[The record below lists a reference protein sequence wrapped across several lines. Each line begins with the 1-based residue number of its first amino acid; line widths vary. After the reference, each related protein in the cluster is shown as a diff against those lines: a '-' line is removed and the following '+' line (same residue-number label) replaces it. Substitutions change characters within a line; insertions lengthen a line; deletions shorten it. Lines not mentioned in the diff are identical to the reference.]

1 MKEDK
6 LKLLHAFEEL
16 YLIEK
21 KAHDLYT
28 KQLLGDLSA
37 HEREVIQRIHDDEER
52 HMEIAKKIAAIIKS
66 EL

>member
-1 MKEDK
+1 MKSDM

-21 KAHDLYT
+21 KAHDLYE
-28 KQLLGDLSA
+28 KQLLGNLSV
-37 HEREVIQRIHDDEER
+37 HEREVIQGIHDDEER
-52 HMEIAKKIAAIIKS
+52 HMQIAKKIAAIIKS